1 MTDRQAMLLAIKNAK
16 SAAADG
22 EVPVG
27 AVVLK
32 NGKVIGEGRNRREK
46 GRNAVLHAEIEAIET
61 ACRTVGSWRL
71 QGCELFV
78 TLEPCPMCAGAI
90 MNARLD
96 RLVFG
101 AYDENGGFIISR
113 NELFEVLPEVRPTI
127 VGGYMENECAEILE
141 SFFQNKRNDDNRI

>member
-46 GRNAVLHAEIEAIET
+46 GRNAVLHAEIEAIEN
-61 ACRTVGSWRL
+61 ACQTVGSWRL
-71 QGCELFV
+71 RGCELFV

-113 NELFEVLPEVRPTI
+113 NELFDVLPEVRPTI

-141 SFFQNKRNDDNRI
+141 SFFQNRRNDDKI

>member
-46 GRNAVLHAEIEAIET
+46 GRNAVWHAEIEAIEN
-61 ACRTVGSWRL
+61 ACQTIGSWRL
-71 QGCELFV
+71 RGCELFV

-113 NELFEVLPEVRPTI
+113 NELFDVLPEVRPTI

-141 SFFQNKRNDDNRI
+141 SFFQNRRNDDNKI

>member
-1 MTDRQAMLLAIKNAK
+1 MKDRQAMLLAIKNAK

-46 GRNAVLHAEIEAIET
+46 GRNAVWHAEIEAIEN
-61 ACRTVGSWRL
+61 ACQTIGSWRL
-71 QGCELFV
+71 RGCELFV

-113 NELFEVLPEVRPTI
+113 NELFDVLPEVRPTI

-141 SFFQNKRNDDNRI
+141 SFFQNKRNDDNKI

>member
-1 MTDRQAMLLAIKNAK
+1 MTDRQAMLLAIRNAQ

-32 NGKVIGEGRNRREK
+32 GGEVIGEGRNRRENGK
-46 GRNAVLHAEIEAIET
+46 NAVLHAEIEAIEN
-61 ACRTVGSWRL
+61 ACKAVGSWRL

-101 AYDENGGFIISR
+101 SYDENAGFIISR
-113 NELFEVLPEVRPTI
+113 KELFDGFSAVSPAI
-127 VGGYMENECAEILE
+127 VGGYMETECAEILTT
-141 SFFQNKRNDDNRI
+141 FFQNRRNET

>member
-46 GRNAVLHAEIEAIET
+46 GRNAVWHAEIEAIEN
-61 ACRTVGSWRL
+61 ACQTIGSWRL
-71 QGCELFV
+71 RGCELFV

-101 AYDENGGFIISR
+101 AYDENVGFIISR
-113 NELFEVLPEVRPTI
+113 NELFDVLPEVRPTI

-141 SFFQNKRNDDNRI
+141 SFFQNRRNDDKI

>member
-32 NGKVIGEGRNRREK
+32 NGKVIGVGRNRREK
-46 GRNAVLHAEIEAIET
+46 DKNAVLHAEIEAIET

-78 TLEPCPMCAGAI
+78 TLEPCPMCAGAM

-101 AYDENGGFIISR
+101 AYDENVGFIISR
-113 NELFEVLPEVRPTI
+113 NELFDVLPEVRPTI
-127 VGGYMENECAEILE
+127 VGGYMENECAEILK
-141 SFFQNKRNDDNRI
+141 SFFQNKRNDDNKI

>member
-46 GRNAVLHAEIEAIET
+46 DKNAVWHAEIEAIEN
-61 ACRTVGSWRL
+61 ACQTIGSWRL
-71 QGCELFV
+71 RGCELFV

-113 NELFEVLPEVRPTI
+113 NELFDVLPEVRPTI

-141 SFFQNKRNDDNRI
+141 SFFQNRRNDDKI

>member
-1 MTDRQAMLLAIKNAK
+1 MTDRQAMILAIKNAK

-32 NGKVIGEGRNRREK
+32 NGEVIGEGRNRREK
-46 GRNAVLHAEIEAIET
+46 GKNAVLHAEIEAIEN
-61 ACRTVGSWRL
+61 ACQTVGSWRL
-71 QGCELFV
+71 QGCEIFV

-90 MNARLD
+90 MNARFD

-113 NELFEVLPEVRPTI
+113 NELFDVLSEVRPAV
-127 VGGYMENECAEILE
+127 VGGYMESECADILTA
-141 SFFQNKRNDDNRI
+141 FFQNRRSDEQ

>member
-46 GRNAVLHAEIEAIET
+46 DKNAVLHAEIEAIET

-113 NELFEVLPEVRPTI
+113 NELFDVLPEVRPTI

-141 SFFQNKRNDDNRI
+141 SFFQNRRNDDKI

>member
-46 GRNAVLHAEIEAIET
+46 GRNAVLHAEIEAIES

-113 NELFEVLPEVRPTI
+113 NELFDVLPEVRPTI

-141 SFFQNKRNDDNRI
+141 SFFQNRRNDDNKI

>member
-46 GRNAVLHAEIEAIET
+46 GRNAVLHAEIEAIES

-101 AYDENGGFIISR
+101 AYDENVGFIISR
-113 NELFEVLPEVRPTI
+113 NELFDVLPEVRPTI

>member
-46 GRNAVLHAEIEAIET
+46 GRTAVWHAEIEAIEN
-61 ACRTVGSWRL
+61 ACQTIGSWRL
-71 QGCELFV
+71 RGCELFV

-101 AYDENGGFIISR
+101 AYDENVGFIISR
-113 NELFEVLPEVRPTI
+113 NELFDVLPEVRPTI

-141 SFFQNKRNDDNRI
+141 SFFQNRRNDDNKI

>member
-1 MTDRQAMLLAIKNAK
+1 MLLAIKNAK
-16 SAAADG
+16 AAAKDG

-32 NGKVIGEGRNRREK
+32 DRVVIGEGRNRREK
-46 GRNAVLHAEIEAIET
+46 GKNAVLHAEIEAIEN
-61 ACRTVGSWRL
+61 ACKAVGSWRL

-101 AYDENGGFIISR
+101 AYDENAGFIISR
-113 NELFEVLPEVRPTI
+113 KELFDDFSAFSPSI
-127 VGGYMENECAEILE
+127 VGGYMENECAEILS
-141 SFFQNKRNDDNRI
+141 SFFKERRSGE

>member
-46 GRNAVLHAEIEAIET
+46 GRNAVWHAEIEAIEN
-61 ACRTVGSWRL
+61 ACQTIGSWRL
-71 QGCELFV
+71 RGCELFV

-101 AYDENGGFIISR
+101 AYDENVGFIISR
-113 NELFEVLPEVRPTI
+113 NELFDVLPEVRPTI

-141 SFFQNKRNDDNRI
+141 SFFQNRRNDDNKI

>member
-32 NGKVIGEGRNRREK
+32 NGKVIGEGRNQREK
-46 GRNAVLHAEIEAIET
+46 DKNAVLHAEIEAIES

-113 NELFEVLPEVRPTI
+113 NGLFDVLAEVRPTI

-141 SFFQNKRNDDNRI
+141 SFFQNRRNDDKI

>member
-46 GRNAVLHAEIEAIET
+46 DKNAVWHAEIESIEN
-61 ACRTVGSWRL
+61 ACQTIGSWRL
-71 QGCELFV
+71 RGCELFV

-113 NELFEVLPEVRPTI
+113 NELFDVLPEVRPTI

-141 SFFQNKRNDDNRI
+141 SFFQNKRNDDNKI

>member
-46 GRNAVLHAEIEAIET
+46 GRNAVLHAEIEAIES

-113 NELFEVLPEVRPTI
+113 NELFDVLPEVRPTI

-141 SFFQNKRNDDNRI
+141 SFFQNKRNDDNKI

>member
-46 GRNAVLHAEIEAIET
+46 GRNAVWHAEIEAIEN
-61 ACRTVGSWRL
+61 ACQTIGSWRL
-71 QGCELFV
+71 RGCELFV
-78 TLEPCPMCAGAI
+78 TLEPCPMCSGAI

-101 AYDENGGFIISR
+101 ANDENVGFIISR
-113 NELFEVLPEVRPTI
+113 NELFDVLPEVRPTI

-141 SFFQNKRNDDNRI
+141 SFFQNRRNDDNKI

>member
-32 NGKVIGEGRNRREK
+32 NGKVIGVGRNRREK
-46 GRNAVLHAEIEAIET
+46 GRNAVLHAEIEAIES

-113 NELFEVLPEVRPTI
+113 NELFDVLPEVRPTI
-127 VGGYMENECAEILE
+127 VGGYMEN
-141 SFFQNKRNDDNRI
+141 

>member
-46 GRNAVLHAEIEAIET
+46 GRNAVLHAEIEAIES

-113 NELFEVLPEVRPTI
+113 NGLFDVLAEVRPTI

-141 SFFQNKRNDDNRI
+141 SFFQNRRNDDKI

>member
-46 GRNAVLHAEIEAIET
+46 DKNAVWHAEIEAIEN
-61 ACRTVGSWRL
+61 ACQTIGSWRL
-71 QGCELFV
+71 RGCELFV

-113 NELFEVLPEVRPTI
+113 NELFDVLPEVRPTI

-141 SFFQNKRNDDNRI
+141 SFFQNRRNDDNKI

>member
-46 GRNAVLHAEIEAIET
+46 GRNAVLHAEIEAIES
-61 ACRTVGSWRL
+61 A
-71 QGCELFV
+71 
-78 TLEPCPMCAGAI
+78 
-90 MNARLD
+90 
-96 RLVFG
+96 
-101 AYDENGGFIISR
+101 
-113 NELFEVLPEVRPTI
+113 
-127 VGGYMENECAEILE
+127 
-141 SFFQNKRNDDNRI
+141 

>member
-32 NGKVIGEGRNRREK
+32 NGKVIGEGRNQREK
-46 GRNAVLHAEIEAIET
+46 DRNAVLHAEIEALES

-113 NELFEVLPEVRPTI
+113 NGLFDVLAEVRPTI

-141 SFFQNKRNDDNRI
+141 SFFQNRRNDDKI

>member
-46 GRNAVLHAEIEAIET
+46 DKNAVLHAEIEAIET

-101 AYDENGGFIISR
+101 AYDENVGFIISR
-113 NELFEVLPEVRPTI
+113 NELFDVLPEVRPTI

-141 SFFQNKRNDDNRI
+141 SFFQNRRNDDKI

>member
-46 GRNAVLHAEIEAIET
+46 GKNAVWHAEIEAIEN
-61 ACRTVGSWRL
+61 ACQTVGSWRL
-71 QGCELFV
+71 RGCELFV

-113 NELFEVLPEVRPTI
+113 NELFDVLPEVRPTI

-141 SFFQNKRNDDNRI
+141 SFFQNRRNDDNKI

>member
-46 GRNAVLHAEIEAIET
+46 GRNAVWHAEIEAIEN
-61 ACRTVGSWRL
+61 ACQTIGSWRL
-71 QGCELFV
+71 RGCELFV

-113 NELFEVLPEVRPTI
+113 NELFDVLPEVRPTI

-141 SFFQNKRNDDNRI
+141 SFFQNKRNDDNKI

>member
-46 GRNAVLHAEIEAIET
+46 GRNAVLHAEIEAIES

-101 AYDENGGFIISR
+101 AYDENVGFIISR
-113 NELFEVLPEVRPTI
+113 NELFDVLPEVRPTI

-141 SFFQNKRNDDNRI
+141 SFFQNKRNDDNKI

>member
-46 GRNAVLHAEIEAIET
+46 GRNAVLHAEIEAIES

-71 QGCELFV
+71 QGCELLV

-113 NELFEVLPEVRPTI
+113 NELFDVLPEVRPTI

-141 SFFQNKRNDDNRI
+141 SFFQNKRNDDNKI

>member
-46 GRNAVLHAEIEAIET
+46 GRNAVWHAEIEAIEN
-61 ACRTVGSWRL
+61 ACQTIGSWRL
-71 QGCELFV
+71 RGCELFV

-101 AYDENGGFIISR
+101 AYDENVGFIISR
-113 NELFEVLPEVRPTI
+113 NELFDVLPEVRPTI

>member
-46 GRNAVLHAEIEAIET
+46 GKNAVWHAEIEAIEN
-61 ACRTVGSWRL
+61 ACQTVGSWRL
-71 QGCELFV
+71 RGCELFV

-113 NELFEVLPEVRPTI
+113 NGLFDVLAEVRPTI

-141 SFFQNKRNDDNRI
+141 SFFQNRRNDDKI

>member
-46 GRNAVLHAEIEAIET
+46 GRNAVWHAEIEAIEN
-61 ACRTVGSWRL
+61 ACQTIGSWRL
-71 QGCELFV
+71 RGCELFV
-78 TLEPCPMCAGAI
+78 TLEPCQMCAGAI

-101 AYDENGGFIISR
+101 AYDENVGFIISR
-113 NELFEVLPEVRPTI
+113 NELFDVLPEVRPTI

-141 SFFQNKRNDDNRI
+141 SFFQNRRNDDNKI

>member
-46 GRNAVLHAEIEAIET
+46 DKNAVWHAEIEAIEN
-61 ACRTVGSWRL
+61 ACQTIGSWRL
-71 QGCELFV
+71 RGCELFV

-113 NELFEVLPEVRPTI
+113 NELFDVLPEVRPTI
-127 VGGYMENECAEILE
+127 VGGSMENECAEILE
-141 SFFQNKRNDDNRI
+141 SFFQNKRNDDNKI

>member
-101 AYDENGGFIISR
+101 AYDENVGFIISR
-113 NELFEVLPEVRPTI
+113 NELFDVLPEVRPTI

-141 SFFQNKRNDDNRI
+141 SFFQNRRNDDNKI

>member
-46 GRNAVLHAEIEAIET
+46 GRNAVLHAEIEAIES

-101 AYDENGGFIISR
+101 AYEENGGFIISR
-113 NELFEVLPEVRPTI
+113 NELFDVLPEVRPTI
-127 VGGYMENECAEILE
+127 VGGYMGNECAEILE

>member
-46 GRNAVLHAEIEAIET
+46 GKNAVWHAEIEAIEN
-61 ACRTVGSWRL
+61 ACQTIGSWRL
-71 QGCELFV
+71 RGCELFV

-113 NELFEVLPEVRPTI
+113 NELFDVLPEVRPTI

-141 SFFQNKRNDDNRI
+141 SFFQNRRNDDKI

>member
-46 GRNAVLHAEIEAIET
+46 DKNAVWHAEIEAIEN
-61 ACRTVGSWRL
+61 ACQTIGSWRL
-71 QGCELFV
+71 RGCELFV

-113 NELFEVLPEVRPTI
+113 NELFDVLPEVRPTI

-141 SFFQNKRNDDNRI
+141 SFFQNKRNDDNKI

>member
-46 GRNAVLHAEIEAIET
+46 DKNAVWHAEIEAIEN
-61 ACRTVGSWRL
+61 ACQTIGSWRL
-71 QGCELFV
+71 RGCELFV

-101 AYDENGGFIISR
+101 AYDENVGFIISR
-113 NELFEVLPEVRPTI
+113 NELFDVLPEVRPTI

-141 SFFQNKRNDDNRI
+141 SFFQNKRNDDNKI